1 MCMVISLNI
10 HIYMY
15 TWQSTNI
22 YIYTMDTKIEHIE
35 ERLHIIEQKVD
46 KILEL
51 LQKDIQPN
59 CSRMGSHIS
68 FVETVYDNVKNPLG
82 FICSKVNYLRSSN
95 DQVSYNLE
103 NKDC

>member
-1 MCMVISLNI
+1 
-10 HIYMY
+10 
-15 TWQSTNI
+15 
-22 YIYTMDTKIEHIE
+22 MDTKIEHIE

-59 CSRMGSHIS
+59 CSRMGSHIN

-82 FICSKVNYLRSSN
+82 FTCSKVNYLRSAN
-95 DQVSYNLE
+95 DQVPYNLE

>member
-1 MCMVISLNI
+1 
-10 HIYMY
+10 
-15 TWQSTNI
+15 
-22 YIYTMDTKIEHIE
+22 MDTKIEHIE

-59 CSRMGSHIS
+59 CSRMGSHIN
-68 FVETVYDNVKNPLG
+68 FVENVYDNVKNPLG